1 VQSVCEFKNPQ
12 PPTSMAALPPG
23 YTTPQTPALASPQPS
38 LVTAGDWCSGL
49 VYLPPSASGSGMIG
63 NIQFYAPPLDFEQG
77 TVSFNADN
85 HLYEIVNTQ
94 KYDYTTHFTPSCLQA
109 YGASPTCQELS
120 DALNAQPLPNYQDLS
135 CANASDGGCD
145 CTYTLSGTGGDN
157 GTWEVVGSTLY
168 EFPSLSGLPP
178 QAVDFCAQGDTMTLS
193 GKNGSHLN
201 GTAGM
206 RSMFLT
212 KCTDGVC
219 DPGGA
224 QPQPGN
230 GN

>member
-1 VQSVCEFKNPQ
+1 VCEFKNPQ

-23 YTTPQTPALASPQPS
+23 YTTPQTPALANPQPN

-63 NIQFYAPPLDFEQG
+63 NIQFYAPPLDFERG
-77 TVSFNADN
+77 TVSFNAES

-94 KYDYTTHFTPSCLQA
+94 KYDYATHFTPACLQA

-145 CTYTLSGTGGDN
+145 CAYTLSGTGGDN

-178 QAVDFCAQGDTMTLS
+178 QAVDFCAQGDSMTLS

-224 QPQPGN
+224 AQPQPGN